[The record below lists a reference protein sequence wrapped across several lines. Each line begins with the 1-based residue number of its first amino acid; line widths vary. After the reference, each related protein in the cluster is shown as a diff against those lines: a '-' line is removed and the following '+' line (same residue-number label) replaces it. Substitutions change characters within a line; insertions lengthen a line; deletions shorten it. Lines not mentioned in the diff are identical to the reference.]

1 MKPITYTCAGIAV
14 LIAGLFSFM
23 CTSTMPIKN
32 PTYLRNDSLPVVF
45 NGFPGNAFADGRFID
60 PPHDGMVPFTRV
72 LKWHLSVN
80 PQKIEKI
87 NDPFRLN
94 VRRSPEI
101 FDAKDDMIVWLGH
114 ASFFIRLDGKT
125 FLIDPV
131 LDDILFTKRL
141 SPAPV
146 EMKEVKGIDYLLISH
161 THYDHLDSDTLEGID
176 FTGTKALLP
185 LAMGELVKKY
195 NDTLAVEEA
204 GWYQKFSTGADSP
217 EVIFLPAR
225 HWSKRGMTDTNR
237 VLWGS
242 YIIRGKNF
250 TVYFAGDSAY
260 GEHFA
265 QIGRLFPKIDA
276 ALMPIGAYKP
286 DYIMKTN
293 HMTPEEAV
301 RASNDLAARILIPMH
316 YGTFDLSDEPPGEP
330 LRLIEGLSSSGALKS
345 RLVITNPGY
354 ILNINALR

>member
-1 MKPITYTCAGIAV
+1 MKPMTHIFAWIVILITGMY
-14 LIAGLFSFM
+14 SFM
-23 CTSTMPIKN
+23 CASTMPIKN
-32 PTYLRNDSLPVVF
+32 AIYLRNESLPVVYD
-45 NGFPGNAFADGRFID
+45 GFPGNAFADGRFID
-60 PPHDGMVPFTRV
+60 FSREDMVSLTSV
-72 LKWHLSVN
+72 LKWHLSSN
-80 PQKIEKI
+80 PQKLEKL

-101 FDAKDDMIVWLGH
+101 FESKDDMIVWLGH
-114 ASFFIRLDGKT
+114 ALFFIRLDGKT

-131 LDDILFTKRL
+131 LGNIPFNKRL

-146 EMKEVKGIDYLLISH
+146 NAKEVKGIDYLLISH
-161 THYDHLDSDTLEGID
+161 SHYDHLDADTLEGID
-176 FTGTKALLP
+176 FSKTKALLP

-204 GWYQKFSTGADSP
+204 GWYQKFSIGADSP

-242 YIIRGKNF
+242 YIIKGKNF

-265 QIGRLFPKIDA
+265 LIGRLFPKIDA

-301 RASNDLAARILIPMH
+301 RASNDLSTRILIPMH

-330 LRLIEGLSSSGALKS
+330 LRLIEDLSSSERS
-345 RLVITNPGY
+345 DRDS
-354 ILNINALR
+354 